1 MLAKGG
7 AVAEWYGPYEGSAE
21 TKGGV
26 SSEGSGLY
34 GRGGPVSAEFCVGVF
49 VSGLVA
55 VVMGNKRGELKGSI
69 GNEKLDVLSGSMDK
83 KGVAIVR
90 EGTATRVNLDESGA
104 TCDGSPK
111 VISSPLVSP
120 TATLIMPPRGPYEID
135 VAATF

>member
-49 VSGLVA
+49 VSGLDVKEYTA
-55 VVMGNKRGELKGSI
+55 GVEGGVTLVCLYAGERS
-69 GNEKLDVLSGSMDK
+69 
-83 KGVAIVR
+83 R
-90 EGTATRVNLDESGA
+90 
-104 TCDGSPK
+104 
-111 VISSPLVSP
+111 
-120 TATLIMPPRGPYEID
+120 
-135 VAATF
+135 